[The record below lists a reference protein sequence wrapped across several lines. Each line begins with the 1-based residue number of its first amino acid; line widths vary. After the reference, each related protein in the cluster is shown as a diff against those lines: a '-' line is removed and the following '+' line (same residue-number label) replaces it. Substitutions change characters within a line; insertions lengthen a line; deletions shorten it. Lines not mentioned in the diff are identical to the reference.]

1 MPSVDRLRDRLLK
14 KLYELFQL
22 DQPDLDFGFYRIM
35 HTKAQEVQEFIEDDL
50 LKIVANEFGE
60 ISEDRKADLQA
71 KYEEAIQIAK
81 SYGAPDP
88 EETEMVI
95 KAKAKLDAAKDTMNS
110 EADVYDHL
118 YRFFERYYDNGDFIS
133 RRYYTRETSSKAAPF
148 AVPYNGEEVKLHWAN
163 ADQYY
168 IKSTEHFS
176 NFTFDLR
183 QAQEVYDLQQD
194 QANIQFGTKDD
205 SPPPPRLK
213 VHFRVVEATEG
224 EHSNVK
230 TNSTSKRFFIL
241 HTDNPVALN
250 DNSELVINFE
260 YRSDSDKTGQEKTWR
275 KKRNSEAVESIFEHL
290 QDMVGEGGDHGQRV
304 AEYLRLLKTPAPIE
318 RDQNRSLLSKYINRY
333 TARNTMDY
341 FIHKDLGGFLR
352 RELDFYIKNEVVHLD
367 DIENAN
373 TPSVESYLTKI
384 KVLRKIAGKLI
395 EFLAQLEDFQK
406 KLWLKKKFVVETNYC
421 ITLDRVPEEF
431 YEKVAANDA
440 QCEEWVKV
448 FAIDEIQADLNNPGF
463 SRPLTTK
470 FLKANDKLVLDT
482 CFFDESFKARLLA
495 SIENFDEHCDGLLIH
510 SENYQVLNL
519 LQERYREQVK
529 CTYIDPPYN
538 TSENTFLYKNTYKHA
553 SWLSMMANGLE
564 IAPTLMPKSGILL
577 SAIDDTEY
585 SNLKTLLSLTFG
597 DDNYVGTVAVE
608 VNPAGQNIRPNVP
621 ARSHDYFHMFA
632 KEIESINMILRALT
646 PEEQKQYKEKDSKG
660 FFYWDNLRRRGG
672 NSRPIDRP
680 KQWFPLFV
688 EGKKA
693 RVPKMEWSDSYKKW
707 IVREAPND
715 NEKQVWPIDPKGE
728 ERIWRVNPDGARC
741 RIADREILVITKAGR
756 QEVSLKSREPEGRKP
771 KTLWSEPKYSA
782 TSHGT
787 KLLLDILGPGFHFS
801 YPKSIHL
808 TTDSIRYWANQIAL
822 VLDYFAGSGTTGHA
836 VINLNREDDGNRKY
850 ILVEMGD
857 YFDTVLKPRIAKAI
871 YSKNW
876 KDGKPTAH
884 NTGVSQCF
892 KYLRLESYE
901 DTLNNL
907 RFEDNVQRKRAVA
920 ANSALK
926 EDYMLHYM
934 LDVET
939 RESYSLLNIDAFSN
953 PTAYALKVKKPGTD
967 EYATQAVDLIET
979 FNYLIG
985 LRVLKISE
993 PKSFQAKF
1001 TRIADPELPDSQHT
1015 KLMVDGC
1022 IQQSTDGPWWFRKV
1036 EGWVPKDTSN
1046 PNNGQQENVLI
1057 IWRRLNGDIEQDNL
1071 MLDEWFQNNRFES
1084 HEFEFDTIYVN
1095 ASNNLSNLMSDDENW
1110 KVLLIEEE
1118 FMKRMWRDKIV

>member
-1 MPSVDRLRDRLLK
+1 
-14 KLYELFQL
+14 
-22 DQPDLDFGFYRIM
+22 
-35 HTKAQEVQEFIEDDL
+35 
-50 LKIVANEFGE
+50 
-60 ISEDRKADLQA
+60 
-71 KYEEAIQIAK
+71 
-81 SYGAPDP
+81 
-88 EETEMVI
+88 
-95 KAKAKLDAAKDTMNS
+95 
-110 EADVYDHL
+110 
-118 YRFFERYYDNGDFIS
+118 
-133 RRYYTRETSSKAAPF
+133 
-148 AVPYNGEEVKLHWAN
+148 
-163 ADQYY
+163 
-168 IKSTEHFS
+168 
-176 NFTFDLR
+176 
-183 QAQEVYDLQQD
+183 
-194 QANIQFGTKDD
+194 
-205 SPPPPRLK
+205 
-213 VHFRVVEATEG
+213 
-224 EHSNVK
+224 
-230 TNSTSKRFFIL
+230 
-241 HTDNPVALN
+241 
-250 DNSELVINFE
+250 
-260 YRSDSDKTGQEKTWR
+260 
-275 KKRNSEAVESIFEHL
+275 
-290 QDMVGEGGDHGQRV
+290 
-304 AEYLRLLKTPAPIE
+304 
-318 RDQNRSLLSKYINRY
+318 
-333 TARNTMDY
+333 
-341 FIHKDLGGFLR
+341 
-352 RELDFYIKNEVVHLD
+352 
-367 DIENAN
+367 
-373 TPSVESYLTKI
+373 
-384 KVLRKIAGKLI
+384 
-395 EFLAQLEDFQK
+395 
-406 KLWLKKKFVVETNYC
+406 
-421 ITLDRVPEEF
+421 
-431 YEKVAANDA
+431 
-440 QCEEWVKV
+440 
-448 FAIDEIQADLNNPGF
+448 
-463 SRPLTTK
+463 
-470 FLKANDKLVLDT
+470 
-482 CFFDESFKARLLA
+482 
-495 SIENFDEHCDGLLIH
+495 
-510 SENYQVLNL
+510 
-519 LQERYREQVK
+519 
-529 CTYIDPPYN
+529 
-538 TSENTFLYKNTYKHA
+538 
-553 SWLSMMANGLE
+553 
-564 IAPTLMPKSGILL
+564 
-577 SAIDDTEY
+577 
-585 SNLKTLLSLTFG
+585 
-597 DDNYVGTVAVE
+597 
-608 VNPAGQNIRPNVP
+608 
-621 ARSHDYFHMFA
+621 
-632 KEIESINMILRALT
+632 
-646 PEEQKQYKEKDSKG
+646 
-660 FFYWDNLRRRGG
+660 
-672 NSRPIDRP
+672 
-680 KQWFPLFV
+680 
-688 EGKKA
+688 
-693 RVPKMEWSDSYKKW
+693 MEWSDSYKKW

-1118 FMKRMWRDKIV
+1118 FMKRMWSDKIV